1 LRGAF
6 GFVNAGGGC
15 GDFDLLPE
23 GVECYLVVLW
33 IYSSECRPSRLVV
46 CPPWLLTPS
55 RRSGAII
62 PPRAEAISNGAATSK
77 KNQNT
82 GCRHRREETMGDI
95 SGPLAYLLLSW
106 GLITVAL
113 VLLLVY
119 RATLS
124 SKEDDQLYL
133 NKAEISM
140 MGSDQAAVITRLHRL
155 AKPIVAL
162 AILSGILL
170 VASASLWVWIGLS
183 NP

>member
-1 LRGAF
+1 MWPAWR
-6 GFVNAGGGC
+6 
-15 GDFDLLPE
+15 E
-23 GVECYLVVLW
+23 
-33 IYSSECRPSRLVV
+33 SSMRFFSGSISSGKTAPSLFLHKQLDVTP
-46 CPPWLLTPS
+46 CCNLTPS
-55 RRSGAII
+55 LLSGAII
-62 PPRAEAISNGAATSK
+62 AGISGGHAYGAAASK
-77 KNQNT
+77 AKSQA
-82 GCRHRREETMGDI
+82 RAVDSRREETMGDI

-113 VLLLVY
+113 VLLLIY

-140 MGSDQAAVITRLHRL
+140 MGSDQAVVITRLNRL
-155 AKPIVAL
+155 GKPILTL

-170 VASASLWVWIGLS
+170 LASASLWVWIGFN